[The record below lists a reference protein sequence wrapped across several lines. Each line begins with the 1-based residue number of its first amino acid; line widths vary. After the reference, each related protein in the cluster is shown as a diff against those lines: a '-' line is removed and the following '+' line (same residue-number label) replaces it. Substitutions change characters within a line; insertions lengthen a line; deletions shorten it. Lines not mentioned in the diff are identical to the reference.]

1 MPRRSW
7 LSRNTLRALR
17 TGWPLDAL
25 RALRTNWPF
34 DTLQPL
40 NTLRPGF
47 YAGGEP
53 GLRDAVM
60 PHDMTMMPR
69 LAMMIGVTMTQ
80 PR

>member
-1 MPRRSW
+1 
-7 LSRNTLRALR
+7 LDTLQALK
-17 TGWPLDAL
+17 TNGPLNAL
-25 RALRTNWPF
+25 RALWANWSL

-40 NTLRPGF
+40 NTLRPSF
-47 YAGGEP
+47 YAGGDP

-60 PHDMTMMPR
+60 PRDMTMMPR